1 MSSCSLLN
9 ILERKKKQFWPLFV
23 ALFCDSIN
31 LLRHAGCTLPIFAK
45 YFVKNWIGPKKS
57 KWAIFF
63 GDSARLLLRRCAICP
78 SPSLLRRGYGGTW
91 RTHGKLLRP
100 NWGNVEWMESGST
113 KASSQLPER
122 WNNKRKRPSF
132 SSTLTT
138 IATPL
143 HKRRIKGSQS
153 SWLDI
158 VWNPWK
164 SIICYNALHRHSGN
178 THTWYKLYILLFQ
191 FLNLLSFW
199 PESHVYKVKIK
210 IYAPGEKTEVFG
222 LPESHFCHP
231 WPSDHIYLFNSGS
244 LWPNALLQ
252 RGGVDSTLADIS
264 FYFAA
269 S

>member
-1 MSSCSLLN
+1 MWGGTSSIPGTVRPLSFYQLTTLHVFML
-9 ILERKKKQFWPLFV
+9 ITQYSRKKKKQFWPLFV

-143 HKRRIKGSQS
+143 HKRRIKGTQS

-158 VWNPWK
+158 VWNPWE
-164 SIICYNALHRHSGN
+164 SIICYNALQRHSGN
-178 THTWYKLYILLFQ
+178 T
-191 FLNLLSFW
+191 
-199 PESHVYKVKIK
+199 VYLI
-210 IYAPGEKTEVFG
+210 
-222 LPESHFCHP
+222 H
-231 WPSDHIYLFNSGS
+231 
-244 LWPNALLQ
+244 AL
-252 RGGVDSTLADIS
+252 DTSST
-264 FYFAA
+264 FF
-269 S
+269 